1 MILKKPY
8 AFLIKNFR
16 KIHFILAILSVF
28 IIIKTNTVVG
38 FFKEYVANNYS
49 VIVSDDLVSSTISN
63 WLYVAIIVMIITLI
77 SVYVLLKLKK
87 KPTKLYFFTIL
98 YYIILLI
105 GIILASVLIS
115 SLSKGLWATASART
129 YRDFANIIYYP
140 SYFFL
145 IFLSI
150 RALGFDVKKFNFK
163 NDLKELKITEE
174 DSEEIELSLNFQ
186 TYKTKRNLRRFAR
199 ELKYYYL
206 ENKKIIYLI
215 GVILVVF
222 LGFVIYKNTEKLR
235 YTYKENKTFSSS
247 GMTYK
252 IMDSMITNVDL
263 KGNIIDENKY
273 YIVIR
278 FEVKNTS
285 RNDSRINYNNF
296 KLYYNKNYVYPS
308 LSKGNNFLDYGDP
321 YMNDVISVSTTKTY
335 IMAYEIDKKYKGEKF
350 EVVLYQGESTKSESF
365 LAKTT
370 TVKLNPVQ
378 YIDVKRVRN
387 AKINETISFSGTSLK
402 ESSLNIK
409 SVLIANRYEYQYE
422 CGYKTDKYKCM
433 DVVVAGASYQNKS
446 TLIVMDYDLVLDK
459 TTSSY
464 QNINDANAF
473 ATNFMEV
480 EYILDGNTK
489 KANVKYA
496 NPSREINKLILET
509 TSEINEAS
517 EINLLVTIRNREY
530 TIKLK

>member
-1 MILKKPY
+1 
-8 AFLIKNFR
+8 
-16 KIHFILAILSVF
+16 
-28 IIIKTNTVVG
+28 
-38 FFKEYVANNYS
+38 
-49 VIVSDDLVSSTISN
+49 
-63 WLYVAIIVMIITLI
+63 
-77 SVYVLLKLKK
+77 
-87 KPTKLYFFTIL
+87 
-98 YYIILLI
+98 
-105 GIILASVLIS
+105 
-115 SLSKGLWATASART
+115 
-129 YRDFANIIYYP
+129 
-140 SYFFL
+140 
-145 IFLSI
+145 
-150 RALGFDVKKFNFK
+150 
-163 NDLKELKITEE
+163 
-174 DSEEIELSLNFQ
+174 
-186 TYKTKRNLRRFAR
+186 
-199 ELKYYYL
+199 
-206 ENKKIIYLI
+206 
-215 GVILVVF
+215 
-222 LGFVIYKNTEKLR
+222 
-235 YTYKENKTFSSS
+235 
-247 GMTYK
+247 
-252 IMDSMITNVDL
+252 
-263 KGNIIDENKY
+263 
-273 YIVIR
+273 
-278 FEVKNTS
+278 
-285 RNDSRINYNNF
+285 
-296 KLYYNKNYVYPS
+296 
-308 LSKGNNFLDYGDP
+308 
-321 YMNDVISVSTTKTY
+321 MNDVISVSTTKTY

-409 SVLIANRYEYQYE
+409 SVLITNRYEYQYE

-459 TTSSY
+459 TTSSF

-480 EYILDGNTK
+480 EYILDGKAK